1 MLHDKVKELPHH
13 FWKKESGLTSMLI
26 LLCLND
32 FLIGPLY
39 GSIQWVRILINLL
52 WMLILLTGIF
62 SLAKNRQHA
71 LLISILP
78 LCFVILRWIL
88 LFTQYKQLI
97 FLDFLVGLF
106 TMFMLIG
113 MVLIKVFE
121 HGPVTTNRIVG
132 SVVVYMLTGN
142 LFCLVFQFIF
152 MLDPSCFDIRFSSTD
167 INTIH
172 SGFIYF
178 SFTTLTTTGY
188 GDILPV
194 GLFTRSLV
202 VFEQIIG
209 VLYPVILIGRLVS
222 LKVERG

>member
-26 LLCLND
+26 LLFLND
-32 FLIGPLY
+32 FLIGPLF
-39 GSIQWVRILINLL
+39 GSIQWVRFVINLL

-62 SLAKNRQHA
+62 SLAKSRKHA
-71 LLISILP
+71 FLISILP
-78 LCFVILRWIL
+78 FCFVILRWLL
-88 LFTQYKQLI
+88 LFIQNKQLV
-97 FLDFLVGLF
+97 FFDFAIGLL

-142 LFCLVFQFIF
+142 LFCLVFQFIY
-152 MLDPSCFDIRFSSTD
+152 MLNPSCFDIRFSSTD
-167 INTIH
+167 ISTIH

-188 GDILPV
+188 GDILPI
-194 GLFTRSLV
+194 GLFTRSMV
-202 VFEQIIG
+202 VVEQIIG
-209 VLYPVILIGRLVS
+209 VLYPVVLIGRLVS
-222 LKVERG
+222 LKVERD